1 MYNRALFTVL
11 VILVSMPIYE
21 YRCEACNH
29 QFDALQKMS
38 DEALKN
44 CPNCAKPA
52 LIKLVSAP
60 AFRLNGTGWYETDF
74 KTGKDNKKNLVD
86 SGNSRT
92 ESNAPAS
99 KEKGASS
106 SAT

>member
-1 MYNRALFTVL
+1 
-11 VILVSMPIYE
+11 MPIYE

-74 KTGKDNKKNLVD
+74 KTGKDKKKNLVD
-86 SGNSRT
+86 NSDSRT
-92 ESNAPAS
+92 QS
-99 KEKGASS
+99 KAAETKETKASS